1 MMSEKTMLDNFYIL
15 DENGVESPLQT
26 VDEHG
31 NLRNFYVTVPWDEV
45 REKALQSKSIGDQAQ
60 KIINETLLEHSGKIN
75 DEIAEQVSR
84 LAPDNLDGYQ
94 SVVVKVLQFYFDN
107 QEAISFI
114 IDAIKLI
121 FSK

>member
-1 MMSEKTMLDNFYIL
+1 MSDKSMLDSL
-15 DENGVESPLQT
+15 DLVIEDGVESQLQT
-26 VDEHG
+26 VDELG
-31 NLRNFYVTVPWDEV
+31 NLHNFYVNIPWDEV
-45 REKALQSKSIGDQAQ
+45 REKTVQSKSIGDQA
-60 KIINETLLEHSGKIN
+60 KEIINETLLEHSGKIN

-84 LAPDNLDGYQ
+84 LTPDNLDGYQ

-114 IDAIKLI
+114 MDAIKLI

>member
-1 MMSEKTMLDNFYIL
+1 MSDKSMLDSL
-15 DENGVESPLQT
+15 DLAIKDGVESQLQT
-26 VDEHG
+26 VDELG
-31 NLRNFYVTVPWDEV
+31 NLHNYYVNIPWDEV
-45 REKALQSKSIGDQAQ
+45 REKALQSQSVGDQT
-60 KIINETLLEHSGKIN
+60 KEIINETLLEHSGKIN

-84 LAPDNLDGYQ
+84 LTPDNLDGYQ

-114 IDAIKLI
+114 MDAIKLI

>member
-1 MMSEKTMLDNFYIL
+1 MSDKTMLDSL
-15 DENGVESPLQT
+15 ELVTENGVVSQLQT
-26 VDEHG
+26 VDELG
-31 NLRNFYVTVPWDEV
+31 NIHNLYVNIPWDEV
-45 REKALQSKSIGDQAQ
+45 REKTLQSKSIGDQA
-60 KIINETLLEHSGKIN
+60 KEIINETLLEHSGKIN

-84 LAPDNLDGYQ
+84 LTPDNLDGYQ

-114 IDAIKLI
+114 MDAIKLI

>member
-1 MMSEKTMLDNFYIL
+1 MSDKTMLDSL
-15 DENGVESPLQT
+15 ELVTENGVVSQLQT
-26 VDEHG
+26 VDELG
-31 NLRNFYVTVPWDEV
+31 NIHNLYVNIPWDEV
-45 REKALQSKSIGDQAQ
+45 REKTLQSKSIGDQAQ

-84 LAPDNLDGYQ
+84 LTPDNLDGYQ
-94 SVVVKVLQFYFDN
+94 SVVVKVLRFYFDN